1 MGCGESKHAVAT
13 ENAISK
19 SKRKNSNSNI
29 IAENSVEGK
38 EKLNKEPGVDV
49 NVEVREN
56 LEGEKE
62 KENAKVIDNGNV
74 ESGMEENEK
83 GRENSEDGKENA
95 KVEEEIQG
103 ANAKVTDNGNGKSE
117 EENVKEKERKLEAA
131 VVTMEENKEGKS
143 GDISVHQVQE
153 PEEENLKREMES
165 IIPDENASEGKID
178 LNDDVE
184 GKEFHQEAK
193 EESKTEDDIKVEEE
207 KEVIEVVLPKDSA
220 TKGE

>member
-103 ANAKVTDNGNGKSE
+103 ANAKVTDNGNGKSDE
-117 EENVKEKERKLEAA
+117 EENVKEQER
-131 VVTMEENKEGKS
+131 KS

-193 EESKTEDDIKVEEE
+193 EESKTGLFI
-207 KEVIEVVLPKDSA
+207 ISILHYYDSVNILLQLA
-220 TKGE
+220 QIYFFI

>member
-13 ENAISK
+13 KNAISK
-19 SKRKNSNSNI
+19 SKSKNSNSNI
-29 IAENSVEGK
+29 IAEKSVEEK
-38 EKLNKEPGVDV
+38 EKLIKEPGVDV
-49 NVEVREN
+49 NVGVRES
-56 LEGEKE
+56 LEDEKE
-62 KENAKVIDNGNV
+62 KENAEVIDNGNV
-74 ESGMEENEK
+74 ESGMEENVK

-117 EENVKEKERKLEAA
+117 EENVKEQERKLEAA

-165 IIPDENASEGKID
+165 IIPEENASEGKID

-184 GKEFHQEAK
+184 GKEIHQKAK